1 MTDPTGPASAAELLN
16 LVRKS
21 GVTADKRLDA
31 FLQEWAVKLPDDA
44 KGAAD
49 LLVNEGVITAFQA
62 EQLLEGKWRRFTIG
76 KYRVLG
82 RIGSGGMSS
91 VFLCEHK
98 HMRRRAA
105 VKVLPTSM
113 AEDPAAL
120 ERFYLEARAVAA
132 LDHPNIVRAYD
143 VDQDDDLHYL
153 VMEYVDGP
161 SLHDVIKKSGPL
173 APSVAAD
180 YARQAAT
187 GLQHAHESAGLVHRD
202 IKPGNLVIDRTGI
215 VKILDLGLAKFFHE
229 EEGSITQKYDETV
242 LGTADY
248 LAPEQVIDSH
258 TVDIRADIY
267 SLGATLYFCLTGK
280 APFAEGTISQK
291 LIWHQTRQPK
301 SVRQLRK
308 DVSVELEQ
316 VLRKMMAK
324 DPNERY
330 QTPGEAAEALTPLVV
345 RALPVPAAEAAT
357 ATQAASVPAQAR
369 QAAGGKPGTAN
380 PAVRTQTTRTAT
392 LPNAPAL
399 RPARPAREPDPAG
412 IDTKELYNEG
422 DTERPGRKVRR
433 SKKSRPDY
441 LPWLIGGAI
450 GAAAGMLILLVL
462 WLRR

>member
-1 MTDPTGPASAAELLN
+1 MTDPTGPATAAEFLTF
-16 LVRKS
+16 VRKS
-21 GVTADKRLDA
+21 GVAVDKRLNT
-31 FLQEWAVKLPDDA
+31 FLAESAGKLPEDA
-44 KGAAD
+44 KGLAD
-49 LLVNEGVITAFQA
+49 LLVHEGVITSFQA

-76 KYRVLG
+76 NYRVLE

-161 SLHDVIKKSGPL
+161 SLHDVIRKSGPL
-173 APSVAAD
+173 SPTVAAD
-180 YARQAAT
+180 YARQAAL
-187 GLQHAHESAGLVHRD
+187 GLQHAHEAAGLVHRD
-202 IKPGNLVIDRTGI
+202 IKPGNLVIDRTGV

-229 EEGSITQKYDETV
+229 DEGSITQKYDETV

-280 APFAEGTISQK
+280 APFAEGTIPQK

-308 DVSVELEQ
+308 DVPVELEQ

-324 DPNERY
+324 DPGERY
-330 QTPGEAAEALTPLVV
+330 QTPGEAAEALAPIIART
-345 RALPVPAAEAAT
+345 LPVPAS
-357 ATQAASVPAQAR
+357 TQARTETRDAAAVASR
-369 QAAGGKPGTAN
+369 QASAARTGA
-380 PAVRTQTTRTAT
+380 AVPPTRAETTRTAT
-392 LPNAPAL
+392 LPAAPASRTP
-399 RPARPAREPDPAG
+399 RPSRDPDASG
-412 IDTKELYNEG
+412 IETKELYADA
-422 DTERPGRKVRR
+422 DTERPGRRVRPL
-433 SKKSRPDY
+433 KKLRPDY
-441 LPWLIGGAI
+441 RPWIIGGAI
-450 GAAAGMLILLVL
+450 GLAAGLLL
-462 WLRR
+462 LLLFWLRR